1 VNPLVRLVRY
11 LGDRLNGELDARED
25 PLRAL
30 EAAYAKEVQTS
41 REAQRGVAEV
51 LTGQKRLEL
60 EAESLRL
67 SAERY
72 ASAAATGD
80 ERARERAGFVTMQRE
95 RLLEA
100 IDDLRAQRV
109 LLEATAEK
117 IRQRA
122 ELFRTEKLALSARYA
137 AAKAS
142 VRAGEHVT
150 GLSDEAAAAAD
161 AVERARDAARDVLA
175 RAAALAELSAPAEFP
190 VPVTPNSNASHLPK
204 PQ

>member
-25 PLRAL
+25 PMRAL

-72 ASAAATGD
+72 ASAAAAGD
-80 ERARERAGFVTMQRE
+80 ERGRERAGFVTMQRE

-100 IDDLRAQRV
+100 IDDLRAQRA

-142 VRAGEHVT
+142 ARAGEHIT

-175 RAAALAELSAPAEFP
+175 RAAALAELSAP
-190 VPVTPNSNASHLPK
+190 VTPKSNVSHLPK

>member
-25 PLRAL
+25 PMRAL

-67 SAERY
+67 SAERF
-72 ASAAATGD
+72 ASAAAAGD
-80 ERARERAGFVTMQRE
+80 ERARDRAGFVTMQRE
-95 RLLEA
+95 RLLDA

-142 VRAGEHVT
+142 ARAGEHIT

-175 RAAALAELSAPAEFP
+175 RAAALAELAA
-190 VPVTPNSNASHLPK
+190 PVTPKSNVSHLPK

>member
-25 PLRAL
+25 PMRAL
-30 EAAYAKEVQTS
+30 EAAYAKEVQTA

-67 SAERY
+67 SAERH
-72 ASAAATGD
+72 ASAAAAGD
-80 ERARERAGFVTMQRE
+80 ERARERASFVTMQRE

-142 VRAGEHVT
+142 ARAGEHIT

-175 RAAALAELSAPAEFP
+175 RAAALAELAA
-190 VPVTPNSNASHLPK
+190 PVTPKSIVSHLRK
-204 PQ
+204 P

>member
-11 LGDRLNGELDARED
+11 LGDRLNGELDAGED
-25 PLRAL
+25 PMRAL
-30 EAAYAKEVQTS
+30 EAAYAKEVQTA

-67 SAERY
+67 SAERH
-72 ASAAATGD
+72 ASAAAAGD
-80 ERARERAGFVTMQRE
+80 ERARERASFVTMQRE

-142 VRAGEHVT
+142 ARAGEHIT

-175 RAAALAELSAPAEFP
+175 RAAALAELAAPVSP
-190 VPVTPNSNASHLPK
+190 KSIVSHLRK
-204 PQ
+204 P

>member
-1 VNPLVRLVRY
+1 MNPIVRLVRY

-25 PLRAL
+25 PMRAL

-67 SAERY
+67 SAERH
-72 ASAAATGD
+72 AAAAAAGD

-142 VRAGEHVT
+142 ARAGEHIT

-175 RAAALAELSAPAEFP
+175 RAAALAELAAPVNP
-190 VPVTPNSNASHLPK
+190 KSNVSHLPK

>member
-1 VNPLVRLVRY
+1 MNPLVRLVRY

-25 PLRAL
+25 PMRAL
-30 EAAYAKEVQTS
+30 EAAYAKEVQTA

-67 SAERY
+67 SAERH
-72 ASAAATGD
+72 ASAAAAGD
-80 ERARERAGFVTMQRE
+80 ERARERASFVTMQRE

-142 VRAGEHVT
+142 ARAGEHIT

-175 RAAALAELSAPAEFP
+175 RAAALAELAA
-190 VPVTPNSNASHLPK
+190 PVTPKSIVSHLRK
-204 PQ
+204 P

>member
-1 VNPLVRLVRY
+1 LNPLVRLVRY
-11 LGDRLNGELDARED
+11 LGDRLSGELDARED
-25 PLRAL
+25 PMLAL

-72 ASAAATGD
+72 ASAAAAGD

-142 VRAGEHVT
+142 ARAGEHIT

-175 RAAALAELSAPAEFP
+175 RAAALAELAA
-190 VPVTPNSNASHLPK
+190 PVTPKSNVSHLPK

>member
-1 VNPLVRLVRY
+1 MNPLVRLVRY
-11 LGDRLNGELDARED
+11 LGDRLSGELDARED
-25 PLRAL
+25 PMLAL

-72 ASAAATGD
+72 ASAAAAGD

-142 VRAGEHVT
+142 ARAGEHIT

-175 RAAALAELSAPAEFP
+175 RAAALAELAA
-190 VPVTPNSNASHLPK
+190 PVTPKSNVSHLPK

>member
-1 VNPLVRLVRY
+1 MNPIVRLVRY
-11 LGDRLNGELDARED
+11 LGDRFNAELDARED

-30 EAAYAKEVQTS
+30 DAAYAKEVQTS

-72 ASAAATGD
+72 AAAASDGD
-80 ERARERAGFVTMQRE
+80 ERALERAAFVKMQRE

-100 IDDLRAQRV
+100 IDDLRAQRA

-117 IRQRA
+117 IRQRT

-142 VRAGEHVT
+142 ARAGAHVT

-175 RAAALAELSAPAEFP
+175 RAAALAEMATGDDRGGPRD
-190 VPVTPNSNASHLPK
+190 TGLPRLQK
-204 PQ
+204 

>member
-25 PLRAL
+25 PMRAL
-30 EAAYAKEVQTS
+30 EAAYAQEVATS

-67 SAERY
+67 SGERY
-72 ASAAATGD
+72 AAAGAGD
-80 ERARERAGFVTMQRE
+80 GPEADLARERAAFVALQRE
-95 RLLEA
+95 RLHAA
-100 IDDLRAQRV
+100 IEELRAQRAM
-109 LLEATAEK
+109 LETTAEK

-122 ELFRTEKLALSARYA
+122 ELFRTEKLALGARYA

-142 VRAGEHVT
+142 ARAGEHVT
-150 GLSDEAAAAAD
+150 GLSKEAAAAAD

-175 RAAALAELSAPAEFP
+175 RAAALAEMSSRSDGSGPSTLR
-190 VPVTPNSNASHLPK
+190 LPR
-204 PQ
+204 

>member
-1 VNPLVRLVRY
+1 MNPLVRLVRY
-11 LGDRLNGELDARED
+11 LGDRLNGELDAGED
-25 PLRAL
+25 PMRAL
-30 EAAYAKEVQTS
+30 EAAYAKEVQTA

-67 SAERY
+67 SAERH
-72 ASAAATGD
+72 ASAAAAGD
-80 ERARERAGFVTMQRE
+80 ERARERASFVTMQRE

-142 VRAGEHVT
+142 ARAGEHIT

-175 RAAALAELSAPAEFP
+175 RAAALAELAAPVSP
-190 VPVTPNSNASHLPK
+190 KSIVSHLRK
-204 PQ
+204 P